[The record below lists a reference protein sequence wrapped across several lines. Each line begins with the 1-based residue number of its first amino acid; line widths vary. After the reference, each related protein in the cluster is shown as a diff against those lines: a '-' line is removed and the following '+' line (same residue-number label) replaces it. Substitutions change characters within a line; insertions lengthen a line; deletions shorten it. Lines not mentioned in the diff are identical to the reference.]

1 MSGHRMSEI
10 ISLFA
15 ALPYF
20 KNMDAQTTQA
30 VAQAAIR
37 RAYEPDQIILL
48 EGEPASGLY
57 IVQEG
62 GLKVSKISLDGREQ
76 ILQFLGRGEAF
87 NAIGV
92 FTGTPNPATVTAL
105 EPSTVWMIPKDK
117 MLDLLE
123 THPPLARMIIRDL
136 AGRVLHLITLVED
149 LSLRK
154 VESRFAR
161 LLLEEAQNNIIP
173 RQRWATQPE
182 IAARLGTVPD
192 VVSRTIRKMTDLG
205 ILQVTR
211 SEITILNR
219 DKLGAIANLSEVT
232 AAEDET
238 DRIIKPADFPG
249 QTL

>member
-1 MSGHRMSEI
+1 MSGHSMGEI

-20 KNMDAQTTQA
+20 KNMDVETTQA
-30 VAQAAIR
+30 VARVAIR

-48 EGEPASGLY
+48 EGEPACGLY
-57 IVQEG
+57 IVQAG
-62 GLKVSKISLDGREQ
+62 WLKVSKISLDGREQ

-92 FTGTPNPATVTAL
+92 FTDTPNPATVTAL
-105 EPSTVWMIPKDK
+105 EPSTVWRIPKEK

-123 THPPLARMIIRDL
+123 THPPLARMIIQDL

-161 LLLEEAQNNIIP
+161 LLLEAAQNNVIP
-173 RQRWATQPE
+173 RQSWATQPE

-211 SEITILNR
+211 SEITILDR
-219 DKLGAIANLSEVT
+219 DRLSAIANLSEVPT
-232 AAEDET
+232 AEGET
-238 DRIIKPADFPG
+238 DRTMKPTYFPG
-249 QTL
+249 QTR

>member
-1 MSGHRMSEI
+1 MAGPTLLAIQE
-10 ISLFA
+10 LLG

-20 KNMDAQTTQA
+20 QNLDALTRQA
-30 VAQAAIR
+30 VTRAAIR
-37 RAYEPDQIILL
+37 RDYEPNQIILL
-48 EGEPASGLY
+48 EGEPAGGLY
-57 IVQEG
+57 LLQEG
-62 GLKVSKISLDGREQ
+62 WLKVSKISLDGREQ

-92 FTGTPNPATVTAL
+92 FTNTPNAATVTAL
-105 EPSTVWMIPKDK
+105 EPSIVWMIPKQS

-123 THPPLARMIIRDL
+123 KHPSLSRAIIQDL

-161 LLLEEAQNNIIP
+161 LLLEEAQDNIIQ
-173 RQRWATQPE
+173 RKRWATQTE
-182 IAARLGTVPD
+182 IASRLGTVPD
-192 VVSRTIRKMTDLG
+192 VISRTMRKAIELG

-219 DKLGAIANLSEVT
+219 EKLVALASMC
-232 AAEDET
+232 DEPT
-238 DRIIKPADFPG
+238 G
-249 QTL
+249 E

>member
-1 MSGHRMSEI
+1 MSGHSMGEI

-20 KNMDAQTTQA
+20 KNLDAQTTQA
-30 VAQAAIR
+30 VTQAAIR
-37 RAYEPDQIILL
+37 RAYEPNQIILL
-48 EGEPASGLY
+48 EGEPAGGLY
-57 IVQEG
+57 IVQSG
-62 GLKVSKISLDGREQ
+62 WLKVSKISLEGREQ
-76 ILQFLGRGEAF
+76 ILQFLGNREAF
-87 NAIGV
+87 NAVGV

-105 EPSTVWMIPKDK
+105 EPSTVWMIPTKR

-123 THPPLARMIIRDL
+123 THPPLARIIIQDL

-161 LLLEEAQNNIIP
+161 LLLEEAQDNIIP
-173 RQRWATQPE
+173 RQRWATQTE

-192 VVSRTIRKMTDLG
+192 VVSRTIRKMTELG
-205 ILQVTR
+205 ILQVKR

-219 DKLGAIANLSEVT
+219 EKLISISLLSELPT
-232 AAEDET
+232 AEV
-238 DRIIKPADFPG
+238 
-249 QTL
+249 

>member
-1 MSGHRMSEI
+1 MSAQSMGEV

-20 KNMDAQTTQA
+20 KSLDASTTQA
-30 VAQAAIR
+30 VALAAIR
-37 RAYEPDQIILL
+37 RVYEPDQIILL
-48 EGEPASGLY
+48 EGEPAGGLY
-57 IVQEG
+57 IVQAG
-62 GLKVSKISLDGREQ
+62 WLKVSKISLDGREQ

-87 NAIGV
+87 NAVGV
-92 FTGTPNPATVTAL
+92 FTSTANPATVTAL
-105 EPSTVWMIPKDK
+105 EPSTVWMIPREK

-123 THPPLARMIIRDL
+123 THPPLARMIIQDL

-161 LLLEEAQNNIIP
+161 LLLEEAQDNIIP
-173 RQRWATQPE
+173 RQRWATQTE
-182 IAARLGTVPD
+182 MAARLGTVPD
-192 VVSRTIRKMTDLG
+192 VISRTIRKLTELG

-219 DKLGAIANLSEVT
+219 EKLVTIASMSELPTTEV
-232 AAEDET
+232 
-238 DRIIKPADFPG
+238 
-249 QTL
+249 

>member
-1 MSGHRMSEI
+1 MGEV
-10 ISLFA
+10 ISLFSA
-15 ALPYF
+15 VPYF
-20 KNMDAQTTQA
+20 KNLDPATTQA

-37 RAYEPDQIILL
+37 RVYEPNQIILL

-57 IVQEG
+57 IVQAG
-62 GLKVSKISLDGREQ
+62 WLKVSKISLDGREQ
-76 ILQFLGRGEAF
+76 ILQFLGCGEAF

-92 FTGTPNPATVTAL
+92 FTDTPNPATVTAL
-105 EPSTVWMIPKDK
+105 EPSTVWMIPTEK

-123 THPPLARMIIRDL
+123 THLPLARMIIHDL

-161 LLLEEAQNNIIP
+161 LLLEEAQDNIIP

-211 SEITILNR
+211 SEFTILNR
-219 DKLGAIANLSEVT
+219 EKLSAIANLSE
-232 AAEDET
+232 
-238 DRIIKPADFPG
+238 IPASVD
-249 QTL
+249 

>member
-1 MSGHRMSEI
+1 MSSHYLREVTD
-10 ISLFA
+10 LFA

-20 KNMDAQTTQA
+20 QNLDVATTQA
-30 VAQAAIR
+30 IAQVAVR
-37 RAYEPDQIILL
+37 RIYEPDQIILL

-57 IVQEG
+57 IVQAG
-62 GLKVSKISLDGREQ
+62 WLKVSKISLDGREQ

-87 NAIGV
+87 NAVGV
-92 FTGTPNPATVTAL
+92 FTGALNPATVTAL
-105 EPSTVWMIPKDK
+105 ELSTVFIIPRER

-123 THPPLARMIIRDL
+123 THPPLARMIIQDL

-161 LLLEEAQNNIIP
+161 LLLEEALENIIP

-192 VVSRTIRKMTDLG
+192 VVSRAIRKMTELG

-211 SEITILNR
+211 SEITILDR
-219 DKLGAIANLSEVT
+219 EKLSAIANLSE
-232 AAEDET
+232 A
-238 DRIIKPADFPG
+238 PASEG
-249 QTL
+249 